1 MSAAPRDISDVR
13 KAWQEANMAPLWENT
28 KAHRPAPPPDAG
40 YLWSWDKIRPLITA
54 AIEVA
59 SPEAVER
66 RVLQLVPPIPKCQDE
81 QQTSRTLAANIQILL
96 PGEKARPHRHTMN
109 ALRFVLEGSGA
120 STIVDGKPC
129 PMEEGDLILTPA
141 WTWHEHVHQ
150 GSGPI
155 IWLDALDVPFQ
166 QYMGTGAFQ
175 PGPVAEMPETV
186 ADAAF
191 AVANVVPDTSYATRE
206 YSPVF
211 RYPYAST
218 AAAVAAAPR
227 ARDGSRRVRYVNPLT
242 GGPGMALM
250 DCFLVQFDPGAST
263 LPFRTT
269 ANSVCCVVEGSGES
283 QVGNETIR
291 WRKRDIFTLP
301 QGNRIVHQAAG
312 GPANLRRPGAAV
324 PGLRPRH
331 VRPAR
336 TAQGRIR
343 EYRGLRHTGG
353 YRGDCRIPGRSRFLC
368 TRNLSSRSMLLAG
381 EG

>member
-1 MSAAPRDISDVR
+1 
-13 KAWQEANMAPLWENT
+13 
-28 KAHRPAPPPDAG
+28 
-40 YLWSWDKIRPLITA
+40 
-54 AIEVA
+54 
-59 SPEAVER
+59 
-66 RVLQLVPPIPKCQDE
+66 
-81 QQTSRTLAANIQILL
+81 
-96 PGEKARPHRHTMN
+96 MN

-120 STIVDGKPC
+120 STIVDGKSC

-175 PGPVAEMPETV
+175 PGPIAEMPETV

-191 AVANVVPDTSYATRE
+191 AVANVVPDTSYATRD

-218 AAAVAAAPR
+218 AAAVAAAPP

-242 GGPGMALM
+242 GGPGMAMM
-250 DCFLVQFDPGAST
+250 DCFLVQLDGGAAT

-283 QVGNETIR
+283 QIGNETIR

-312 GPANLRRPGAAV
+312 GTARLFQVSDRDMYARLGLLKEEYGNIAA
-324 PGLRPRH
+324 
-331 VRPAR
+331 
-336 TAQGRIR
+336 
-343 EYRGLRHTGG
+343 
-353 YRGDCRIPGRSRFLC
+353 
-368 TRNLSSRSMLLAG
+368 
-381 EG
+381 

>member
-1 MSAAPRDISDVR
+1 MSAAPQDISDVR
-13 KAWQEANMAPLWENT
+13 KAWKEANLAPLWENA

-40 YLWSWDKIRPLITA
+40 YLWSWDKIRPLITS

-66 RVLQLVPPIPKCQDE
+66 RVLQLVPPIPECQEE

-150 GSGPI
+150 GKGPI

-191 AVANVVPDTSYATRE
+191 AVANVVPDTSYAT
-206 YSPVF
+206 
-211 RYPYAST
+211 T
-218 AAAVAAAPR
+218 AYVALK
-227 ARDGSRRVRYVNPLT
+227 V
-242 GGPGMALM
+242 
-250 DCFLVQFDPGAST
+250 ST
-263 LPFRTT
+263 LFP
-269 ANSVCCVVEGSGES
+269 
-283 QVGNETIR
+283 
-291 WRKRDIFTLP
+291 
-301 QGNRIVHQAAG
+301 
-312 GPANLRRPGAAV
+312 
-324 PGLRPRH
+324 
-331 VRPAR
+331 
-336 TAQGRIR
+336 
-343 EYRGLRHTGG
+343 
-353 YRGDCRIPGRSRFLC
+353 
-368 TRNLSSRSMLLAG
+368 
-381 EG
+381 